1 MVYSEVQGKIAL
13 IVIIK
18 HHKKTLYNHYS
29 LSPMSQSHHCHNLR
43 VQHFFQG
50 ISAQGEGFPKLHSCF
65 LVKGDQV
72 GRKPLQAVDSETKWN

>member
-1 MVYSEVQGKIAL
+1 MVYSEVQGKITL

-18 HHKKTLYNHYS
+18 HHKKPLYNHYS

-50 ISAQGEGFPKLHSCF
+50 ISAQGEGFPKLHSSF
-65 LVKGDQV
+65 LVEGDQV
-72 GRKPLQAVDSETKWN
+72 GSKPLQAVE